1 MSVIIDESMT
11 MWDIAINTSI
21 MSATLLE
28 AGTANCHNFT
38 IKEKYRKEIKEI
50 KEIEINKIN
59 KINK

>member
-28 AGTANCHNFT
+28 AGTANCHNL
-38 IKEKYRKEIKEI
+38 IKEGKIKEN
-50 KEIEINKIN
+50 KRNKKKIN

>member
-28 AGTANCHNFT
+28 AGTANCHNL
-38 IKEKYRKEIKEI
+38 IKEKII
-50 KEIEINKIN
+50 KEIE
-59 KINK
+59 